1 MVEKLKN
8 ILKKNSNPKAKN
20 DEVIELDRRDFFR
33 KTGAMSAIAAA
44 SVVAPGTL
52 RASDDDPNIMH
63 HPEWGQSWGD
73 PVTKNR
79 YGIPSKYEHNNTRR
93 TTKLLASGNYRA
105 AIAVT
110 PIHESEGII
119 TPNGLFFS
127 RSHGGTAHVD
137 PNKWRLMING
147 LVEKPIV
154 LTLEELKRYPRIT
167 RTHFIECP
175 ANGGQEWRRPQYNS
189 LQFAKG
195 FMSCAE
201 WTGVYIKTI
210 LKDLGLKPNAK
221 WMLAEGSD
229 NSEMGRSVPVEK
241 VLDDAMLVWGQNGE
255 ALRPEQGYPVR
266 LLLPGWEGNLC
277 VKWLKRL
284 EFADEP
290 WYAKE
295 ETSKYTALKP
305 TGKAVQH
312 FYANEVNSTVVTPSP
327 EKPWTS
333 LKEGDMVEI
342 EGLAWSGMGTITR
355 VDLSFDGGNN
365 YVKANL
371 KGLIL
376 PKCWTRWSYMYK
388 IPKGFKNPDGKQIIL
403 TSRAMDDAGFIQ
415 PTVDQEIFGK
425 DVTAE
430 YLEAALEDN
439 SKIDKNKGMGVE
451 SVYHRNAIESWEVT
465 ENGEVNHVQ
474 IRTV

>member
-1 MVEKLKN
+1 MEKIRK
-8 ILKKNSNPKAKN
+8 ILKKSSSDVKN
-20 DEVIELDRRDFFR
+20 DDKVVLNRRDFFK
-33 KTGAMSAIAAA
+33 KTGAFSAIAAA
-44 SVVAPGTL
+44 SVVAPATL
-52 RASDDDPNIMH
+52 KAQDDPAIMH
-63 HPEWGQSWGD
+63 HPKWGQSWGD

-79 YGIPSKYEHNNTRR
+79 YGMPSKYEHNNTRR
-93 TTKLLASGNYRA
+93 NTKLLASGNYRA
-105 AIAVT
+105 SIAVT

-127 RSHGGTAHVD
+127 RCHGGIAHID
-137 PNKWRLMING
+137 PNEWRLMIHG

-154 LTLEELKRYPRIT
+154 LTLDQLKRYPRVT

-175 ANGGQEWRRPQYNS
+175 ANGGQEWRKPQYNS

-284 EFADEP
+284 EFADQP

-312 FYANEVNSTVVTPSP
+312 FYANEVNSTVVNPSP
-327 EKPWTS
+327 EKPWTD
-333 LKEGDMVEI
+333 LKEGDEVEI

-355 VDLSFDGGNN
+355 VDLSFDGGNS
-365 YVKANL
+365 YVRANL
-371 KGLIL
+371 KGLVL

-388 IPKGFKNPDGKQIIL
+388 IPKGFKNPNGKQIIL

-415 PTVDQEIFGK
+415 PTIDQEVFGYGVDKKDYGK
-425 DVTAE
+425 DR
-430 YLEAALEDN
+430 
-439 SKIDKNKGMGVE
+439 NKGMGVE
-451 SVYHRNAIESWEVT
+451 SVYHRNAVESWEVA

-474 IRTV
+474 IRTI